1 MAHVVADTYA
11 KALFELCLERRV
23 VDDVY
28 EEFKYIC
35 KLMYDEPDFY
45 EIFQTPKIS
54 IAEKKKVIKAVFAG
68 RFSATMVNFLNVLAD
83 KRRTDCIVEIFQS
96 FEKKYNRH
104 HNRAKAIVRSVVPLS
119 DEQKQKLTKQL
130 TETSGY
136 KIELENIIDPSL
148 IGGLRIR
155 IGDHMID
162 HSVKTG
168 IHNMKDLLIERFA

>member
-11 KALFELCLERRV
+11 KALFDLCLEKKII
-23 VDDVY
+23 DEIY
-28 EEFKYIC
+28 EEFEYIAE
-35 KLMYDEPDFY
+35 LMHDEPDFY
-45 EIFQTPKIS
+45 EMFETPKIS
-54 IAEKKKVIKAVFAG
+54 IVEKKKIIKAVFAG

-83 KRRTDCIVEIFQS
+83 KRRSDCIVEIFES

-104 HNRAKAIVRSVVPLS
+104 HNRAKAIIRSVVPLS

-136 KIELENIIDPSL
+136 KIKLVNIIDPSL
-148 IGGLRIR
+148 VGGLRIR

-162 HSVKTG
+162 QSVKTA
-168 IHNMKDLLIERFA
+168 IYDMKDLLIERFA